1 MNFIKAPVYFIFL
14 QLLTIFFSNVSQASC
29 TEEFLGNKRAYF
41 SMAGSIPIPQEFFS
55 SKNYLKNQSSKKS
68 PQISSELF
76 DKASFAVWSSSPN
89 EETESI
95 ETNEQLET
103 LLTHNQYKLSVNF
116 YEETVSHDDITAL
129 KPYASHIWGFNSD
142 QTWMTDECMSLIAS
156 SFPNLRTLEIPN
168 NCITGNALKT
178 LSSLFHLEY
187 LDIANN
193 TLSAADLSSLLDFK
207 KTLRSLSVS
216 SIPIGEEGIK
226 TLFQLDLEKLNVSSC
241 DLTDSSLSYFLKMP
255 HLKYLDIRRNSFTP
269 NGLSDFLKYPHKIQ
283 KVIS

>member
-1 MNFIKAPVYFIFL
+1 MNFIKVPVYVIFL
-14 QLLTIFFSNVSQASC
+14 QLLTIVFSNVSQASC
-29 TEEFLGNKRAYF
+29 TEEFLADKRTHF
-41 SMAGSIPIPQEFFS
+41 SMPESIPIPQNFFS
-55 SKNYLKNQSSKKS
+55 PKNHLENQSSENS

-76 DKASFAVWSSSPN
+76 VKASFAVWSSSPN

-95 ETNEQLET
+95 KTNEQLET

-142 QTWMTDECMSLIAS
+142 QTWMADESMSLIAS

-168 NCITGNALKT
+168 NSITGNALKT
-178 LSSLFHLEY
+178 LTSLFHLDY

-193 TLSAADLSSLLDFK
+193 TLSAADLSALLPLK
-207 KTLRSLSVS
+207 MTLRSLSVS
-216 SIPIGEEGIK
+216 SIPLGEEGIK
-226 TLFQLDLEKLNVSSC
+226 TLSQLELEKLNVSSC
-241 DLTDSSLSYFLKMP
+241 NLTDSSLSYFLKMP